1 MEQCCHVCVC
11 SRKTASIS
19 RFGQGGEV
27 ACFEGDVED
36 METLRR
42 KERRHLKPIKLAA
55 GGV

>member
-11 SRKTASIS
+11 SRKAASIS

-42 KERRHLKPIKLAA
+42 KERRHIKPIKLAA
-55 GGV
+55 GDV